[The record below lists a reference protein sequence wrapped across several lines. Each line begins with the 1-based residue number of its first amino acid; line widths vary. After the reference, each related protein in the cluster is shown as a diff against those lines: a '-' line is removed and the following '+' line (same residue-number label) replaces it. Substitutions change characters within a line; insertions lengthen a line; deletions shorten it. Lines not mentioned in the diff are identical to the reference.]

1 MLLTNIFNENAYSES
16 FIDDL
21 IFHGGLLLITFLIA
35 ILFLMWRAYENKKR
49 SNISLSVKN
58 KEIEKAHSDI
68 EEKNQTLNEK
78 NLELVEAKEKAESAS
93 IAKQKFLSN
102 MSHEIRTPL
111 NAVIG
116 LSEILM
122 MENPREDQIELLRSI
137 KFSGENL
144 LVLIND
150 ILDFSKI
157 EEGKIKIENTRFNAS
172 QLLTNMKNTF
182 KSKAEN
188 KNLEF
193 NLTVGEDVPETLNG
207 DPHRLSQILVNLI
220 DNAIKFT
227 EAGKIDVNVE
237 CLKKTNEDIDIKFS
251 VRDSGIGISAEEQ
264 EKIFDRFEQA
274 TTETTRKFGGSGLG
288 LAIIR
293 NLLRL
298 QGTNIHVESNPG
310 KGSEFFFTLTFGI
323 NQTKDLEDKKKE
335 DLKEPTEDD
344 ASSTHILLVEDNEMN
359 MKVAK
364 RFLERWNY
372 KIDTAE
378 NGLEALDK
386 FKANT
391 YDLILMDLHMPE
403 LDGWEATM
411 AIRNSENNISRKIP
425 IIALTADVMINDLD
439 KLYSAGMDD
448 YVTKPFNSNELKA
461 KIERHLGQVK
471 LDS

>member
-35 ILFLMWRAYENKKR
+35 ILFLLWRAYENKKR

-78 NLELVEAKEKAESAS
+78 NLELIEAKEKAESAS
-93 IAKQKFLSN
+93 VAKQKFLSN

-122 MENPREDQIELLRSI
+122 IENPREDQIELLRSI

-193 NLTVGEDVPETLNG
+193 NLTVGEDVPESLIG

-227 EAGKIDVNVE
+227 EAGKINVNVD

-251 VRDSGIGISAEEQ
+251 IRDTGIGISSK
-264 EKIFDRFEQA
+264 EKERIFDRFEQA

-293 NLLRL
+293 NLLRI
-298 QGTNIHVESNPG
+298 QGTDIHVESNPG
-310 KGSEFFFTLTFGI
+310 EGSEFFFTLTFGI

-335 DLKEPTEDD
+335 DSKEPTEGD
-344 ASSTHILLVEDNEMN
+344 AFSTYILLVEDNEMN

-364 RFLERWNY
+364 RFLERWDY

-386 FKANT
+386 FKANR

-403 LDGWEATM
+403 MDGWEATM
-411 AIRNSENNISRKIP
+411 AIRNFENDISRKIP

-461 KIERHLGQVK
+461 KIEAHLGQVK
-471 LDS
+471 LDG

>member
-1 MLLTNIFNENAYSES
+1 
-16 FIDDL
+16 
-21 IFHGGLLLITFLIA
+21 
-35 ILFLMWRAYENKKR
+35 
-49 SNISLSVKN
+49 
-58 KEIEKAHSDI
+58 
-68 EEKNQTLNEK
+68 
-78 NLELVEAKEKAESAS
+78 
-93 IAKQKFLSN
+93 

-157 EEGKIKIENTRFNAS
+157 EEGKIKIENTVFDAG
-172 QLLTNMKNTF
+172 QLLTNLKNTF

-193 NLTVGEDVPETLNG
+193 NLAVDEEVPETLCG

-227 EAGKIDVNVE
+227 EEGKIDVNVM
-237 CLKKTNEDIDIKFS
+237 CIDKTNEDIRIKFS
-251 VRDSGIGISAEEQ
+251 IRDTGIGISEEEQ

-298 QGTNIHVESNPG
+298 QGTNINVNSKPG
-310 KGSEFFFTLTFGI
+310 EGSEFFFELKFGLHH
-323 NQTKDLEDKKKE
+323 QMDLETKRKE
-335 DLKEPTEDD
+335 ELKESESQDTTC
-344 ASSTHILLVEDNEMN
+344 THILLVEDNEMN
-359 MKVAK
+359 MKVAR
-364 RFLERWNY
+364 RFLERWDY
-372 KIDTAE
+372 TIDTAE
-378 NGLEALDK
+378 NGVEALDK
-386 FKANT
+386 FKTNS

-403 LDGWEATM
+403 MDGWEATS
-411 AIRNSENNISRKIP
+411 AIRNIENGASRKTP

-448 YVTKPFNSNELKA
+448 YVTKPFNSDELKA
-461 KIERHLGQVK
+461 KIEGHLGQGT
-471 LDS
+471 